1 MIIMRKLSVLI
12 GICFSIHC
20 FAGSGT
26 LPVNSV
32 IGDNS
37 FIVTFG
43 HSPVPGTDEVLRIQ
57 THLKFVEKILEEK
70 DVSGL
75 SDIQQQRRIEV
86 IAHLHQYWT
95 AGIFPS
101 NFDFPMERRPC
112 FIDKNGNICA
122 VGYLIEQ
129 TAGRE
134 AAEQINAKHQYEYIF
149 EMNEPMVTSW
159 AYENGMSLEEC
170 GMIQPQYGPP
180 ISGDQTY
187 YAEIKTGYGIT
198 SGVIGGINLA
208 TTIANF
214 SHRSSN
220 SNGMAHVGLVTGVTQ
235 IIMGAANIKKPDVD
249 SYMMPTVN
257 VSYKA
262 QNNLSYLNIAMG
274 TTTVVSSVMRL
285 VMNKKLKDSR
295 NTFNL
300 YSYPNANN
308 TLNVGLTVTRRI

>member
-1 MIIMRKLSVLI
+1 MRKLSVLI
-12 GICFSIHC
+12 GICFSIHF

-112 FIDKNGNICA
+112 FIDKNGKILGKHK
-122 VGYLIEQ
+122 GYPFYTIGQRKGLDI
-129 TAGRE
+129 ALGRP
-134 AAEQINAKHQYEYIF
+134 AF
-149 EMNEPMVTSW
+149 
-159 AYENGMSLEEC
+159 
-170 GMIQPQYGPP
+170 
-180 ISGDQTY
+180 
-187 YAEIKTGYGIT
+187 
-198 SGVIGGINLA
+198 
-208 TTIANF
+208 
-214 SHRSSN
+214 
-220 SNGMAHVGLVTGVTQ
+220 VTQ
-235 IIMGAANIKKPDVD
+235 IIPETN
-249 SYMMPTVN
+249 TVMLGEE
-257 VSYKA
+257 SD
-262 QNNLSYLNIAMG
+262 L
-274 TTTVVSSVMRL
+274 
-285 VMNKKLKDSR
+285 NKKEMKVAKMNWMKHDGITDGMEAVTKIRYKDKGSLS
-295 NTFNL
+295 NL
-300 YSYPNANN
+300 YNGNGGIHVNFYEDAKGVAPGQSAVFYDGEDVIGGGIIQRAVDFFSN
-308 TLNVGLTVTRRI
+308 R

>member
-1 MIIMRKLSVLI
+1 MQKLSALI

-37 FIVTFG
+37 FIATFG
-43 HSPVPGTDEVLRIQ
+43 YAPGAGTNEVLRIQ
-57 THLKFVEKILEEK
+57 THLKFVEKVLEER
-70 DVSGL
+70 DVSEL
-75 SDIQQQRRIEV
+75 NSIQQNKRMHV
-86 IAHLHQYWT
+86 ITLLHQYWI

-101 NFDFPMERRPC
+101 NFDFPTERRPC
-112 FIDKNGNICA
+112 FIDRNGNICA
-122 VGYLIEQ
+122 VGYLVENTVGRQ
-129 TAGRE
+129 T
-134 AAEQINAKHQYEYIF
+134 AEQINSRHQYQYIF
-149 EMNEPMVTSW
+149 EMNEPAVTKW
-159 AYENGMSLEEC
+159 AEENGLTLEEC
-170 GMIQPQYGPP
+170 AMIQPQYGPP
-180 ISGDQTY
+180 ITPGDPSY

-198 SGVIGGINLA
+198 SGVVGGINLA

-214 SHRSSN
+214 SHRTSN
-220 SNGMAHVGLVTGVTQ
+220 SNGMAYFGLITGTTQ
-235 IIMGAANIKKPDVD
+235 IIMGAANIKQPDVD
-249 SYMMPTVN
+249 SYIVPVSK

-308 TLNVGLTVTRRI
+308 ALNVGLTVTRRI